1 MTKLFGVLGFPISHS
16 RSPAMHNAAL
26 RAAGIDGMYVP
37 LAVPP
42 ERVRELVAALR
53 ALGVHGVNVTLPLK
67 TVIMPLLD
75 ELTPAARAVA
85 AVNTV
90 IARGGKLIGDNT
102 DAEGLSRSLLAENV
116 ALEGANVV
124 VLGAG
129 GAARATAYGL
139 ALAGAARIAIAARKP
154 AEAERL
160 VRELA
165 PSCGTSALRAFA
177 LGPSD
182 DLKLEL
188 SRATLLVQSTSAT
201 LETSAEQ
208 SAAAHAFAAAL
219 PLDELPAHATVVDL
233 VYKPLET
240 AVLARAKARG
250 LKTVDGLG
258 MLLHQGAL
266 AFERWHAT
274 PAPLEVM
281 HRALTE

>member
-1 MTKLFGVLGFPISHS
+1 VTKLFGVLGYPISHS
-16 RSPAMHNAAL
+16 RSPAMHGAAL
-26 RAAGIDGMYVP
+26 RHHGIDALYVP

-42 ERVRELVAALR
+42 ERLPQLVAALR
-53 ALGVHGVNVTLPLK
+53 ELGVLGVNVTLPLK
-67 TVIMPLLD
+67 TAIMPLLD
-75 ELTPAARAVA
+75 ALTPAARAVA

-90 IARGGKLIGDNT
+90 IADGDMLIGDNT
-102 DAEGLSRSLLAENV
+102 DAEGLARSLAAADVVLA
-116 ALEGANVV
+116 GANVV

-139 ALAGAARIAIAARKP
+139 AVRGASRIAIAARKP

-165 PSCGTSALRAFA
+165 PSCGNTALRALA
-177 LGPSD
+177 LDSSD
-182 DLKLEL
+182 DFKLEL
-188 SRATLLVQSTSAT
+188 SRASLLVQSTSAT
-201 LETSAEQ
+201 LEASPSQKSVAE
-208 SAAAHAFAAAL
+208 AFAASL

-240 AVLARAKARG
+240 AVLARARQRG

-266 AFERWHAT
+266 AFERWT
-274 PAPLEVM
+274 GKPAPLEVM
-281 HRALTE
+281 RAALLE

>member
-1 MTKLFGVLGFPISHS
+1 MTKVFGVLGFPISHS
-16 RSPAMHNAAL
+16 RSPAMHTAAL
-26 RAAGIDGMYVP
+26 RATGIDGLYVP
-37 LAVPP
+37 LAIPPQRVPQLI
-42 ERVRELVAALR
+42 EALR
-53 ALGVHGVNVTLPLK
+53 ALNVSGVNVTLPLK

-90 IARGGKLIGDNT
+90 IARDGKLIGDNT
-102 DAEGLSRSLLAENV
+102 DAEGLSRSLLAEGV
-116 ALEGANVV
+116 ALAGAQVV

-165 PSCGTSALRAFA
+165 PSCGNTTLRALSLA
-177 LGPSD
+177 GE

-201 LETSAEQ
+201 LQTSGA
-208 SAAAHAFAAAL
+208 SGDAARAFADSL
-219 PLDELPAHATVVDL
+219 PLDQLPAHAAVVDL

-240 AVLARAKARG
+240 AVLARARARG

-266 AFERWHAT
+266 AFERWNGV
-274 PAPLEVM
+274 PAPIEVM
-281 HRALTE
+281 RRALIG